1 MKDCL
6 KISHFILSCYI
17 ILTESSGVGVFIWGL
32 VEKIL
37 QPQLKNGT
45 FFLLFLHLI
54 QIGCGEG

>member
-17 ILTESSGVGVFIWGL
+17 ILAESSGVGGFILGL

-37 QPQLKNGT
+37 QPRLKKGN
-45 FFLLFLHLI
+45 FFLVVSTPDSNTL
-54 QIGCGEG
+54 